1 MSEIS
6 PLEIA
11 HNFKL
16 NVMKLIDFLI
26 DILDSDSD
34 LLAARLVVKMIPD
47 KIAIEN
53 FAHNAETHRNEI
65 ESSNESYFLDEDGGQ
80 HSLFSDFSESK
91 VIKFKTFW
99 KQLSHDQH
107 ESIWK
112 YFKYF
117 LRLSDRY
124 VDLINRNK

>member
-1 MSEIS
+1 MSDIS

-11 HNFKL
+11 YHFKV

-53 FAHNAETHRNEI
+53 FAHNAQTHRSEI

-80 HSLFSDFSESK
+80 HSLFSDFSENK

-99 KQLSHDQH
+99 KQLSNEQH

-124 VDLINRNK
+124 IELIQKSN